1 MVAGSQRGWLRTF
14 LADLDRD
21 LGAIAAELATGGD
34 LEAACLA
41 ELAAV
46 SPSDEELAGMMR
58 VWQESIDRCLADLD
72 RDHEHAMG

>member
-34 LEAACLA
+34 PGAACLA

-46 SPSDEELAGMMR
+46 YPSDEELAGMMR

-72 RDHEHAMG
+72 RDLEHAMG

>member
-1 MVAGSQRGWLRTF
+1 LRTF

-21 LGAIAAELATGGD
+21 LGAIAAELATGGE

-41 ELAAV
+41 ELA

-72 RDHEHAMG
+72 RDLEHAMG